1 MASVFRHNR
10 GMENETAQ
18 VLLRRTHLGP
28 RYDIYTQGAY
38 RATAYTA
45 KELTNLLEKLNLQ

>member
-1 MASVFRHNR
+1 
-10 GMENETAQ
+10 MENETAQ
-18 VLLRRTHLGP
+18 VVLRRTHLGP
-28 RYDIYTQGAY
+28 RYDIYTQGSY